1 MLIKKKLYN
10 FVSGSFRSIN
20 YDVVSQ
26 FKAKMPAPH
35 PTEPIDIVIPV
46 VPKDLDILPTCIEG
60 IRRNFANVIGG
71 IYLVAPENDEI
82 RAFAQA
88 QGIDFVLESSVL
100 RFDKSYIA
108 YRDKKGNDR
117 SGWIFQQ
124 LLKLSGA
131 IGENRYFITIDSDH
145 ILLAPHTFLA
155 DDGKPVFY
163 MSKEFYY
170 PYYLTFKH
178 FFNHFPYARY
188 SYVAHKMIFDKNRLA
203 SMCDLIEARA
213 GNGRK
218 WYDALIDF
226 LKKNK
231 NCSLSEFEMYGH
243 YHTSKHHVLWRQKE
257 LSKVSGTLYEY
268 DALKSLYGDKY
279 LSVTFPDYRKRK

>member
-1 MLIKKKLYN
+1 MSIKKKLYD
-10 FVSGSFRSIN
+10 FVLGTFRSIN
-20 YDVVSQ
+20 SDVVSV

-35 PTEPIDIVIPV
+35 PSEPIDVVIPV

-60 IRRNFANVIGG
+60 LRRNFANVLGG
-71 IYLVAPENDEI
+71 IYLVAPENDKI

-88 QGIDFVLESSVL
+88 QGLNFVLESSVL
-100 RFDKSYIA
+100 GFDKSYIA
-108 YRDKKGNDR
+108 YRDKNGNDR

-131 IGENRYFITIDSDH
+131 VGENRYFITIDSDH

-155 DDGKPVFY
+155 DDGNLVFY

-170 PYYLTFKH
+170 PYYLTYKH
-178 FFNHFPYARY
+178 FCNRFPYSRY
-188 SYVAHKMIFDKNRLA
+188 SYVSHKMIFDKNILA
-203 SMCDLIEARA
+203 SFRDFIESKA
-213 GNGRK
+213 GGVK

-226 LKKNK
+226 LKQHK

-243 YHTSKHHVLWRQKE
+243 YHSSKYRVLWRQKE
-257 LSKVSGTLYEY
+257 LSKVSGTFYEY
-268 DALKSLYGDKY
+268 DVLKSLYGDKY